1 MKIKTG
7 RTRIVFLVDNFAIK
21 IAKPRFIRLLFRML
35 SFYFVSQRSRDGYY
49 KTYGRPSFQSFKK
62 YALCSF
68 YANLNEYNY
77 SKKFNDPDIMPVI
90 KKYLFG
96 WIIIQYK
103 GEDVKNNFVNPFG
116 KIKDIELSPET
127 TGLHQYC
134 FLNGKYLIVDYGDD
148 STIQD
153 LIKTRHLR

>member
-7 RTRIVFLVDNFAIK
+7 KTRIVFLVDNFAIK
-21 IAKPRFIRLLFRML
+21 IAKPRFIRLFFRIL
-35 SFYFVSQRSRDGYY
+35 SFYFVSKRSRDGYY
-49 KTYGRPSFQSFKK
+49 KTYGRPSFNSFKR
-62 YALCSF
+62 YALYSF

-90 KKYLFG
+90 KKYIFG
-96 WIIIQYK
+96 WIIVQYK
-103 GEDVKNNFVNPFG
+103 GESFKNSFVSPFEN
-116 KIKDIELSPET
+116 IKNRKLSPET

-134 FLNGKYLIVDYGDD
+134 FFNGRYLIVDYGDD
-148 STIQD
+148 STIED